1 MTVDNRR
8 VKYIVLLVVCLLIM
22 MFGSV
27 LVMPILLRPLMSM
40 NGYSRETIATALGAL
55 QNYFSDKPYN
65 ETQTWHEF
73 AVEFFGANSELF
85 ANIKTFFCAIQFFSY
100 IPLLIVIIIF
110 LRKECVED
118 FISFKKNIKK
128 NLLWVLIGIGFMYAS
143 IIIINVIYNII
154 GITGESNNESIIGLL
169 LDSPGVV
176 LMVIS
181 VVLLAPITEEI
192 IFRKLLFGTAEI
204 TFKFHPVVAIIF
216 SCLVFS
222 FIHVTDLESLKY
234 IFQYIALA
242 LPICVVYHYSG
253 NNIYVTII
261 MHIINN
267 LISVIATLIQ
277 L

>member
-1 MTVDNRR
+1 MTIDKNRI
-8 VKYIVLLVVCLLIM
+8 KYLVLLIVALLIM

-27 LVMPILLRPLMSM
+27 IVLPVLLRPLMSM
-40 NGYSRETIATALGAL
+40 TGYSRETISTALNAL
-55 QNYFSDKPYN
+55 QNYFSNEPYN

-73 AVEFFGANSELF
+73 AIEFFDANPTLF
-85 ANIKTFFCAIQFFSY
+85 SNIKTCFCALQFLSY
-100 IPLLIVIIIF
+100 IPLLIVFIIF

-118 FISFKKNIKK
+118 FIKFKKDIKK
-128 NLLWVLIGIGFMYAS
+128 NLLWVLIGVGFMYAS
-143 IIIINVIYNII
+143 MLIINAVYNIL
-154 GITGESNNESIIGLL
+154 GVTGESNNESIIGLL
-169 LDSPGVV
+169 LESPGVW

-192 IFRKLLFGTAEI
+192 IFRKLLFGTCEV
-204 TFKFHPVVAIIF
+204 TFKFPPVVAIIF

-222 FIHVTDLESLKY
+222 FIHVTDLESLKF

-253 NNIYVTII
+253 NNIYVTML

-267 LISVIATLIQ
+267 TISVIVTLT
-277 L
+277 LG